1 MCLKRAL
8 YSDKNVNE
16 KTVGL
21 VLEPRFENQA
31 WTLPSNWIP
40 SLSIQIWIKNGKIIV
55 SIIHV
60 IGVFAV
66 HPSQNNSQPN
76 VFVITVSGGRK
87 PHTVQSCFQRNL
99 YSSFAVQ

>member
-1 MCLKRAL
+1 MKMSIR
-8 YSDKNVNE
+8 KQ
-16 KTVGL
+16 L
-21 VLEPRFENQA
+21 VLCWSPDLKIMA

-87 PHTVQSCFQRNL
+87 PHTVQSCFQQNL
-99 YSSFAVQ
+99 YSSFAVQSIAI